1 MTYPTPVFH
10 NEPHERAVLQPGLVH
25 RRHGGKRGGLKSF
38 GLLPLAL
45 AAYALTGLLLH
56 RVRLAF
62 QPGLWG
68 LVFPLAAFTLGT
80 RALAE
85 GLESRAFALLSWG
98 LLLALLSFYLPLLL
112 RTLLAFLRLEVLQPA
127 PGQTHPGPQAR

>member
-1 MTYPTPVFH
+1 MNPMSVRFFNPDWFA
-10 NEPHERAVLQPGLVH
+10 AVM
-25 RRHGGKRGGLKSF
+25 GGSGVALALKSF
-38 GLLPLAL
+38 
-45 AAYALTGLLLH
+45 
-56 RVRLAF
+56 
-62 QPGLWG
+62 G

-85 GLESRAFALLSWG
+85 GLESRVFALLSWG

-127 PGQTHPGPQAR
+127 PGQAHPGPQAR